1 MTLDDE
7 PVFGRDFNDLG
18 SEDHETEPVD
28 RVIRRLVVSAPFAV
42 LCTQGQGQPYGSLVA
57 FAFSED
63 LTTAVFA
70 TPQATRKYRLLSECD
85 RMALL
90 IDNRP
95 KHADNMMQVEAVTV
109 TGRATEIQPGALFE
123 RFANMLIG
131 RHPYLK
137 SFVWSESCALFRVDA
152 KRFLHVCR
160 FQEVRQWI
168 PQRP

>member
-1 MTLDDE
+1 MTLEDE
-7 PVFGRDFNDLG
+7 PLFGRDFDDQG
-18 SEDHETEPVD
+18 SEDHETEPMD
-28 RVIRRLVVSAPFAV
+28 RVIKRLVASAPFAV

-70 TPQATRKYRLLSECD
+70 TPQATRKYRLLTECD
-85 RMALL
+85 RVALL

-95 KHADNMMQVEAVTV
+95 NHTDNMMQVEAVTV
-109 TGRATEIQPGALFE
+109 TGRATELERGALFE
-123 RFANMLIG
+123 RFAKMLVS

-137 SFVWSESCALFRVDA
+137 SFVRSESCSLFRVDA
-152 KRFLHVCR
+152 RRFLYVCR

-168 PQRP
+168 PQKP